1 MRVGILTSGGD
12 APGMNAAIR
21 SCVRSLIHFGHTP
34 IGVKRGY
41 QGLIDQD
48 FTEMN
53 LRSVANIIHRG
64 GTILKTSRYPEFKQ
78 KKIRQQAVNNL
89 KENNI
94 ERLIVIGGDG
104 SYKGAKALYQEVG
117 FISCCLPGTIDNDV
131 DGTEE
136 TIGFDTALNTA
147 IEAVDRI
154 RDTANSHERLFIVEV
169 MGRDN
174 PDLPLAIS
182 AACGAEYTLIYKS
195 ETDISKAHKK
205 IKEGLK
211 KGKKSSIIIVAENDF
226 DATQKLK
233 TSLKK
238 EDLDCRASVLGHMQ
252 RGGAPSGKDRILA
265 SQMAFLAAEN
275 IHQIDKLSYVS
286 KVKGEIEIISYDQ
299 IKTSETNKNKNAG
312 MIRLIDIL
320 SK

>member
-1 MRVGILTSGGD
+1 MKVGILTSGGD

-34 IGVKRGY
+34 IGIKRGY

-48 FTEMN
+48 FSEMN

-64 GTILKTSRYPEFKQ
+64 GTILKTSRFPEFKN
-78 KKIRQQAVNNL
+78 KKTRALGLKNL
-89 KENNI
+89 KEQNI

-104 SYKGAKALYQEVG
+104 SYKGAKALFEDFG

-131 DGTEE
+131 EGTEE

-169 MGRDN
+169 MGRSN
-174 PDLPLAIS
+174 PDLPLAIA
-182 AACGAEYTLIYKS
+182 AACGAEFPLIYKT
-195 ETDISKAHKK
+195 EADIEKAHKK
-205 IKEGLK
+205 IKTGLK

-226 DATQKLK
+226 DVVSKLQKSLK
-233 TSLKK
+233 T

-252 RGGAPSGKDRILA
+252 RGGAPTGKDRILA
-265 SQMAFLAAEN
+265 SEMAFLAAEN
-275 IHQIDKLSYVS
+275 ISVLN
-286 KVKGEIEIISYDQ
+286 KVHHVCKIKGELVLSSYDQ
-299 IKTSETNKNKNAG
+299 LIKSDASKNKKMAH
-312 MIRLIDIL
+312 LIDVL